1 MLSITRA
8 NSCLVHIQC
17 LTVLGVLLRRVLV
30 EPQTH
35 QTTEPARLNQDAK
48 HRAGMTAKRPK
59 YTALEYIVAETT
71 SELGRTVLCAKALR
85 EESPADPVAAGRGA
99 GSAAQAPLRVSCIC
113 ASTYPC
119 GISADPLRLATDQ
132 GAYSTF
138 CYRATGPRRT
148 KGARDG
154 GHCRIPGNRF
164 HPRWHRGRRL
174 KTRT

>member
-59 YTALEYIVAETT
+59 YTALEYTAETT

-99 GSAAQAPLRVSCIC
+99 GVGGPGSSPSLPAFVPAPTPAGFLQTLSVWPQTRAPIQPS
-113 ASTYPC
+113 
-119 GISADPLRLATDQ
+119 
-132 GAYSTF
+132 
-138 CYRATGPRRT
+138 ATGPR
-148 KGARDG
+148 DHG
-154 GHCRIPGNRF
+154 GRRALGMGVIAGFWKPA